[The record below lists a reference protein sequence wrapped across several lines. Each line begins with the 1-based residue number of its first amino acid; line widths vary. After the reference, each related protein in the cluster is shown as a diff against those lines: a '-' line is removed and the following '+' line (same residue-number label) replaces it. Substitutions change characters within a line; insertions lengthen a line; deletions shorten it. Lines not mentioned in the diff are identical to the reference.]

1 MIPVR
6 EVDKTRKSS
15 QPTGQHPYAIREQL
29 IIGGVVDPLST
40 GVASILTFSPFS
52 KPCSQAQST
61 SAALMARQVEWR
73 MRERFSARVER
84 AGVW

>member
-1 MIPVR
+1 MGWWI
-6 EVDKTRKSS
+6 S
-15 QPTGQHPYAIREQL
+15 
-29 IIGGVVDPLST
+29 LST

-61 SAALMARQVEWR
+61 RAALMACQVEWR

-84 AGVW
+84 AGVQPKGRRQKARKLTESAR